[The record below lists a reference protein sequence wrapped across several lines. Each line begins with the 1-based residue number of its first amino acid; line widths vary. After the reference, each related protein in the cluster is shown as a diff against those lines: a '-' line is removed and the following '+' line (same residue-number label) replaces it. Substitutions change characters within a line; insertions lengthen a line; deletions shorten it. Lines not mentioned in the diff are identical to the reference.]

1 MVRCGTPVMKV
12 DPKIMIGSFSQLKQL
27 LHAEAILQELL

>member
-1 MVRCGTPVMKV
+1 MPLDVAVYL
-12 DPKIMIGSFSQLKQL
+12 KIVIDSFSQLKQL